1 MDGEMRRPK
10 AIKTLSQATL
20 NTVRRTTSS
29 PFAKRARRVS
39 AAAVILLAL
48 WGGGFGCLWCCASDL
63 PEGCCDK
70 RSAAMSHYTQPVCS
84 SHRRCCDATES
95 NQHAAIQHSSQTA
108 AAHCCPIGSHAN
120 GPAAFP
126 SSLYL
131 QGQALTNVASPAPVS
146 YTVDAPPLIFAAPP
160 ANKGSTYLRCC
171 VLLI

>member
-1 MDGEMRRPK
+1 MKRPK
-10 AIKTLSQATL
+10 AIKTLSKATL
-20 NTVRRTTSS
+20 TIVRRTTSS
-29 PFAKRARRVS
+29 PFPERARRVS
-39 AAAVILLAL
+39 ATAVILLAL

-70 RSAAMSHYTQPVCS
+70 RSAVMSHHAAPVCS
-84 SHRRCCDATES
+84 AQRRCDDATES
-95 NQHAAIQHSSQTA
+95 NQHAAIQHSSQPA
-108 AAHCCPIGSHAN
+108 AAHCCPIGSHSS

-131 QGQALTNVASPAPVS
+131 QGQALTATASPAPVS
-146 YTVDAPPLIFAAPP
+146 FTVDAPPLVFGAPP

>member
-1 MDGEMRRPK
+1 MDREMKRPK
-10 AIKTLSQATL
+10 AIKILSRAKL
-20 NTVRRTTSS
+20 NPVRRTASS
-29 PFAKRARRVS
+29 RLTERARRVS
-39 AAAVILLAL
+39 AAAIILLAL
-48 WGGGFGCLWCCASDL
+48 WSGGFGCLWCCASDL

-70 RSAAMSHYTQPVCS
+70 RSAALSHHASPTCS
-84 SHRRCCDATES
+84 AHRQCGDATES
-95 NQHAAIQHSSQTA
+95 DQHAAIQQSSQTA

-131 QGQALTNVASPAPVS
+131 QGQALTANASPAPVA
-146 YTVDAPPLIFAAPP
+146 YIVDAPPPVFAALP